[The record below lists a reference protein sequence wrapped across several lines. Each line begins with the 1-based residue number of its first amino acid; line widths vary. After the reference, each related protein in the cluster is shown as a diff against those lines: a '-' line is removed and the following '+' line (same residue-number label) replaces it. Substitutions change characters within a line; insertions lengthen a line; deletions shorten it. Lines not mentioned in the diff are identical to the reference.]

1 MLQIYLNGTT
11 IIARTRIEAVD
22 TAAHPTEHQI
32 VCEYELSATDYV
44 ELRVFQNSGGALD
57 VEDQNEMGPVF
68 GMRRVG

>member
-1 MLQIYLNGTT
+1 M
-11 IIARTRIEAVD
+11 D